1 MLRILRPNDP
11 TDAQVVTRLMDRS
24 SDETAVEPRVREIL
38 QAVREQ
44 GDEALLALTKK
55 FDGVSLLP
63 GQLRVAEAEIEK
75 ASRAIEPETKAA
87 IEEAKSR
94 IEAFHQHEMRQSW
107 QVQQQ
112 DGTTFGQLVRPLE
125 TVGIYVPG
133 GEAPYPSTVLMN
145 AVPAVL
151 AGVPRLILVTPPGK
165 DGRVDR
171 TVLFAAATCG
181 IEEIYRVG
189 GAQAIA
195 ALAYGTETIPKVDKI
210 VGPGNV
216 YVNVAKRLVFGD
228 VAIDSL
234 AGPSEIVV
242 LAEEEANPGII
253 AADLLSQAEHDAQ
266 ASAFL
271 VTSSQSLG
279 EAVNAA
285 IDRQMADL
293 DRKDVIAASLED
305 RGAILIVG
313 DLEEGIALVN
323 RIAPEHLEVMV
334 KDPQS
339 LLPNLRNAGMILLGE
354 HTPVAICD
362 YGAGPNHVLPTGG
375 TARFSS
381 PLSVNDFVKHTN
393 YLAASKDTLQTLA
406 DQVETLAGIEGFT
419 AHAAA
424 VKLRTGGANG

>member
-11 TDAQVVTRLMDRS
+11 TDAQVVTRLMDRL

-55 FDGVSLLP
+55 FDGVTLSPDELKVT
-63 GQLRVAEAEIEK
+63 GREIEAAAEAMEPTAKE
-75 ASRAIEPETKAA
+75 AIES
-87 IEEAKSR
+87 AKSR

-107 QVQQQ
+107 QVQEE

-125 TVGIYVPG
+125 VVGIYVPG

-151 AGVPRLILVTPPGK
+151 AGVTRVVAVTPPRR
-165 DGRVDR
+165 DGSIHPS
-171 TVLFAAATCG
+171 VLFAAALCG
-181 IEEIYRVG
+181 IKEIYRIG
-189 GAQAIA
+189 GAQAIG
-195 ALAYGTETIPKVDKI
+195 ALAYGTATIPRVDKI

-216 YVNVAKRLVFGD
+216 YVNVAKRLVFGE

-242 LAEEEANPGII
+242 LADADANPAYI
-253 AADLLSQAEHDAQ
+253 AADLLSQAEHDPLAT
-266 ASAFL
+266 AFL
-271 VTSSQSLG
+271 VTPSQSLA

-285 IDRQMADL
+285 IDRQIADL
-293 DRKDVIAASLED
+293 SRKEVITASLEG
-305 RGAILIVG
+305 RGAILIVD
-313 DLEEGIALVN
+313 DLEKGIALVN

-334 KDPQS
+334 DDS
-339 LLPNLRNAGMILLGE
+339 RGLLPQLRNAGMILLGE
-354 HTPVAICD
+354 YSPVPLCD

-406 DQVETLAGIEGFT
+406 EQVGTLAELEGFT